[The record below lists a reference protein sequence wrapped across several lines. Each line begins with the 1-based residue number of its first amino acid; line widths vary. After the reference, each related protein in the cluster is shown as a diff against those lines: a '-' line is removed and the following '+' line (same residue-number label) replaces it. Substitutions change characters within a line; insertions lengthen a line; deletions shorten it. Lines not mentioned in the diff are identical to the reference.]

1 MGEKRFRGETL
12 THFRINF
19 VVEGQTEE
27 VFVNTV
33 LQSYFAPL
41 FINTAA
47 HSITTQQNRRA
58 PHIMHRGG
66 LSTYR
71 HAYDDIKKWTKREK
85 AGNVRFTTMFDL
97 YGLPDDFPGY
107 EEAAKELDPYLRVSI
122 LERAF
127 KESIGDWR
135 FIPYIQLHEFE
146 SLLFSDLQKLGAEFP
161 DYSENIHKLTETTS
175 KFSSP
180 ELINDGVT
188 TAPSKRI
195 IGAIPDYKI
204 GKATWGSIITSEIG
218 IPTLKSQCLHFR
230 EWIEQLASSCT

>member
-1 MGEKRFRGETL
+1 M
-12 THFRINF
+12 FRINF

-27 VFVNTV
+27 LFVNRV
-33 LQSYFAPL
+33 LAPYFADQ
-41 FINTAA
+41 
-47 HSITTQQNRRA
+47 SIYTSARCVTTRSDRDT
-58 PHIMHRGG
+58 PHIKYRGG

-71 HAYDDIKKWTKREK
+71 HAHDDILEWAKRERS
-85 AGNVRFTTMFDL
+85 GNVRFTTMFDL
-97 YGLPDDFPGY
+97 YGLPGDFPGC
-107 EEAAKELDPYLRVSI
+107 EEAAKELDPYLRVKI
-122 LERAF
+122 LEKAF

-204 GKATWGSIITSEIG
+204 GKATWGSIIASKIG
-218 IPTLKSQCLHFR
+218 VPMLKSQCLHFR
-230 EWIEQLASSCT
+230 EWIEQLTSSCT